1 MSEIKS
7 SGCYI
12 VSWSTDIS
20 GREVLIVGEKE
31 SLRDVKI
38 INSFAGSDALAIL
51 NLLEGGTM
59 HDYKSGW
66 RSIDFFTPLDELP
79 ETDVDVLVRRYDK
92 DTDTY
97 MTPTIA
103 KMTDLGWSVPP
114 ATSNVIYNGWME
126 LPISDVKNIIK

>member
-7 SGCYI
+7 SGCYL
-12 VSWSTDIS
+12 VSWSTAIS
-20 GREVLIVGEKE
+20 GSEVLIVGTKE
-31 SLRDVKI
+31 SLRDFKV
-38 INSFAGSDALAIL
+38 INSFAGSDACDIL
-51 NLLEGGTM
+51 NVLEGGIMRT
-59 HDYKSGW
+59 DKSGW
-66 RSIDFFTPLDELP
+66 RSIDLFTPLDELP

-97 MTPTIA
+97 MIPIIA

-114 ATSNVIYNGWME
+114 ATTNVIYNGWME

>member
-7 SGCYI
+7 SGCYL
-12 VSWSTDIS
+12 VSWSTDVPGS
-20 GREVLIVGEKE
+20 ELLIVGEKE
-31 SLRDVKI
+31 NLRDVKV
-38 INSFAGSDALAIL
+38 INSFAGSDACAML
-51 NLLEGGTM
+51 NLLKGGSM
-59 HDYKSGW
+59 PEYKSGW
-66 RSIDFFTPLDELP
+66 RSIDLFTPLDELP
-79 ETDVDVLVRRYDK
+79 ETDVEVLVRRYDK

-114 ATSNVIYNGWME
+114 ATTNIIYNGWME